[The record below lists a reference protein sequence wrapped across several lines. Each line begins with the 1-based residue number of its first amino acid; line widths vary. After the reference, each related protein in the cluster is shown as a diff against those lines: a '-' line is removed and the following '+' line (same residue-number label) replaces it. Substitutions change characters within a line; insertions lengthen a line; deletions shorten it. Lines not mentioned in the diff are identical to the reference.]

1 MKNQAE
7 EFKSY
12 ERQAKRDSIAS
23 RVIRSLNPLRSPE
36 RKEEVEELKHISYF
50 THFKIASNDAFMYW
64 FNSLYI
70 KRWCQET
77 ILNWKKL
84 QNHIKSL

>member
-50 THFKIASNDAFMYW
+50 THFKIASNDAFMY
-64 FNSLYI
+64 
-70 KRWCQET
+70 
-77 ILNWKKL
+77 
-84 QNHIKSL
+84 